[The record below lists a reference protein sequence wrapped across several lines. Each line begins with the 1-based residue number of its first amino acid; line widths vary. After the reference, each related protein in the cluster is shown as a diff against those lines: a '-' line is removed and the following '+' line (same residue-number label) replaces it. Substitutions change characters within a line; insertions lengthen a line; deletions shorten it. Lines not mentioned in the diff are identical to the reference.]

1 MKKVSFIAILA
12 FLFLGLAGAQ
22 TLNAEAQTL
31 NAEAS
36 IVNFSISKKGGKM
49 VDGNFKGMKG
59 DIRFEE
65 GDLGNSSF
73 KVSIDAATIDTG
85 NRIRDMDLRSKRYLH
100 TDAFPLIVFE
110 SASIEKR
117 GEGFL
122 TKGKLSL
129 HGVSKEVEIPFT
141 YADGTF
147 TGKLEV
153 NRFDYKIAEGTKVK
167 TVGEVA
173 SLEIIAVLN

>member
-1 MKKVSFIAILA
+1 MKKLSFIAGLA
-12 FLFLGLAGAQ
+12 FLFLALAGAQ
-22 TLNAEAQTL
+22 TLNE
-31 NAEAS
+31 EAS
-36 IVNFSISKKGGKM
+36 IVHFSISKKGGKM
-49 VDGNFKGMKG
+49 VDGKFKGMKG
-59 DIRFEE
+59 EVLFEE
-65 GDLGNSSF
+65 GDLENSSF

-85 NRIRDMDLRSKRYLH
+85 SKIRDMDLRSKRYLH
-100 TDAFPLIVFE
+100 VDAFPLIVFE

-122 TKGKLSL
+122 TKGKLTL
-129 HGVSKEVEIPFT
+129 HGVSKEVEIPFSYT
-141 YADGTF
+141 DGKF

-173 SLEIIAVLN
+173 SLEIIAVVN